1 VADELATSTELID
14 LANSPQV
21 TRIRD
26 FPSTASSLDADAL
39 LVMYKTLRDT
49 APHRHARDKK
59 YFVGHTGVP
68 STKGASNRIEEHLA
82 MALCNDMA
90 GLPLCEADELD
101 LLDYQVPLKARQ
113 ADKGIG
119 KVDLLGVTAS
129 GRIAVVE
136 LKMTSSSSK
145 GDNPLRA
152 LLESLAY
159 CAIVEANASD
169 ISSEIENTFFIDT
182 AAGRPDLVVMGPT
195 ATGPRGHIRHYPLC
209 SNSRIDSPARSTRR
223 SGS

>member
-1 VADELATSTELID
+1 MTWLGFQLGET
-14 LANSPQV
+14 
-21 TRIRD
+21 
-26 FPSTASSLDADAL
+26 
-39 LVMYKTLRDT
+39 
-49 APHRHARDKK
+49 
-59 YFVGHTGVP
+59 
-68 STKGASNRIEEHLA
+68 
-82 MALCNDMA
+82 
-90 GLPLCEADELD
+90 DELD

-113 ADKGIG
+113 ADRGIG
-119 KVDLLGVTAS
+119 NIDLLGVTAS

-136 LKMTSSSSK
+136 LKVTSSSSK

-159 CAIVEANASD
+159 CAIVEANAPD
-169 ISSEIENTFFIDT
+169 ISSEIENTFISDT